1 MDAPTAYARLKTRF
15 GRLSHLGDATEMLHW
30 DLSTV
35 MPPGG
40 AEARAAQLAT
50 LRALGH
56 DLLTAPEVGDL
67 LDAAETGEAAALDPW
82 DRANLAEMRRA
93 WRHATA
99 LTGDLVEAHSRACS
113 ACEMTWRAARAAD
126 DFAAVKGPLRT
137 VLDLTREIAA
147 AKAES
152 LGRTPYDALLD
163 EYEPDAAAAEIT
175 AVFDDLA
182 ADLPGLLDD
191 ALAAQARDEGGAAPA
206 PPPGPVPAARQRALA
221 ARLMTALGFDF
232 RHGRL
237 DESLHPFCGGVPDD
251 VRITTRYDEADFTGA
266 VMGVLHE
273 TGHALYE
280 RGLPAA
286 WRDQPVG
293 RALGMAVHES
303 QSLLMEMQACRSR
316 AFLSFAAPLMAEMLN
331 GGPGPGWD
339 AETLYRLYTRVR
351 PGLIRVDADEVTYPA
366 HIILRFRLERALL
379 SGDLAL
385 DDLPGAWRDGM
396 QDLLGVTVPDDR
408 SGCLQDI
415 HWYDGAFGYFPTYT
429 LGAMT
434 AAQLFRAAVAA
445 VPSIPDDLARG
456 DMGGL
461 LGWLRT
467 HVHGLGRSVSAREML
482 VRATG
487 APLDAAVFKAHLR
500 QRYIERAG

>member
-15 GRLSHLGDATEMLHW
+15 ARLTHLEDAAGMLHW

-35 MPPGG
+35 MPEGG
-40 AEARAAQLAT
+40 ADARAAQLAT
-50 LRALGH
+50 LRAVSH
-56 DLLTAPEVGDL
+56 DLLTAPEVGAL
-67 LDAAETGEAAALDPW
+67 LDGAERDEATALDPW
-82 DRANLAEMRRA
+82 DRANLDAMRRQ
-93 WRHATA
+93 WRHATVLSA
-99 LTGDLVEAHSRACS
+99 DLVEAHSRACS
-113 ACEMTWRAARAAD
+113 ACEMAWRGARAGD
-126 DFAAVKGPLRT
+126 DFAAVRDKLAT
-137 VLDLTREIAA
+137 VLSLTREIAA
-147 AKAES
+147 AKAEA
-152 LGRTPYDALLD
+152 LGRSPYDALLD
-163 EYEPDAAAAEIT
+163 QYEPDGREAEIE

-191 ALAAQARDEGGAAPA
+191 ALAAQGREPA
-206 PPPGPVPAARQRALA
+206 LVRPAGPFPVERQRALV
-221 ARLMTALGFDF
+221 RHLMERIGFDF

-251 VRITTRYDEADFTGA
+251 VRITTRYDEADFSGA
-266 VMGVLHE
+266 LMGVLHE

-293 RALGMAVHES
+293 RALGMSVHES

-316 AFLSFAAPLMAEMLN
+316 AFLTFAAPVMADKL
-331 GGPGPGWD
+331 GAAPDAPGWD
-339 AETLYRLYTRVR
+339 ADSLYRLNTRVE

-366 HIILRFRLERALL
+366 HVILRFRLERALL

-396 QDLLGVTVPDDR
+396 RDLLGVAVPDDR
-408 SGCLQDI
+408 TGCLQDI
-415 HWYDGAFGYFPTYT
+415 HWYDGAIGYFPTYT

-434 AAQLFRAAVAA
+434 AAQLFQAAVTA
-445 VPSIPDDLARG
+445 VPDVPEALARG
-456 DMGGL
+456 DFAPL

-467 HVHGLGRSVSAREML
+467 HVHGLGQSVTAREML
-482 VRATG
+482 TRATG
-487 APLDAAVFKAHLR
+487 RPLDAAVFKAHLR
-500 QRYIERAG
+500 RRYVDRAG